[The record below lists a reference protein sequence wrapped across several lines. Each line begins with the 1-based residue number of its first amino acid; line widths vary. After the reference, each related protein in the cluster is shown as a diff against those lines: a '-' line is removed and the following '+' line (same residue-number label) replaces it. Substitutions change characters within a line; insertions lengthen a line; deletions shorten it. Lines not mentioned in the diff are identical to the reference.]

1 MAKKEQEMYEDLP
14 VIEASDQKGL
24 EKKLEKMEE
33 RPDKYVVRIGNRS
46 TKIKYWAFENNENIA
61 FVLISDSV
69 TEIETGAFC
78 GCKGLMGI
86 TIPDSVLTIGDSAFK
101 NCSALTSVVI
111 GKSVN
116 EIYPNSFT
124 DCTSLA
130 SIVVSDGNKK
140 YDSRNNCNAIIE
152 KTSNALIAGCKNTII
167 PNTVTSIGEDAFAGI
182 ETLTAI
188 EIPNSVTSIGRYAF
202 VDCQGLTSITLPNSL
217 TSIGELALSYCDNLS
232 SVVIPGSV
240 TQLGKW
246 VFYNSPALKEIHCQI
261 QEPIEVHNQFF
272 STNTYSEA
280 TLYVPTG
287 TKEKYQSTASWNLFT
302 NIVEEEV
309 TAIDRILLG
318 QQGSI
323 TVYDTKGRKI
333 NPSQM
338 RKGHVYIVNGKK
350 TVVR

>member
-1 MAKKEQEMYEDLP
+1 MAKKEQEMYEGMP
-14 VIEASDQKGL
+14 VIEAADQKAL

-152 KTSNALIAGCKNTII
+152 TESNRLFFGCKNSVI
-167 PNTVTSIGEDAFAGI
+167 PD
-182 ETLTAI
+182 
-188 EIPNSVTSIGRYAF
+188 SVTEIGYYAF
-202 VDCQGLTSITLPNSL
+202 MDCPNL
-217 TSIGELALSYCDNLS
+217 R
-232 SVVIPGSV
+232 
-240 TQLGKW
+240 
-246 VFYNSPALKEIHCQI
+246 
-261 QEPIEVHNQFF
+261 QF
-272 STNTYSEA
+272 
-280 TLYVPTG
+280 G
-287 TKEKYQSTASWNLFT
+287 
-302 NIVEEEV
+302 I
-309 TAIDRILLG
+309 R
-318 QQGSI
+318 
-323 TVYDTKGRKI
+323 
-333 NPSQM
+333 NPS
-338 RKGHVYIVNGKK
+338 KNLVI
-350 TVVR
+350 